1 MPGLRI
7 TSGLEKFGFKVNCGY
22 HPLKKIGP
30 ACLSFSS
37 LTNCAPSLF
46 GSPASQQQQ
55 SGNSWLFPG
64 EQQSFGML
72 LHGFPVRDATTRTG
86 PLILGTL
93 MCSSEPHGGS
103 AEHAGDVHSDEDGP
117 ERVAFTTMKHESAT
131 ACALRAP
138 FVRVRAG
145 TVSACTRDEQRAVTN
160 ASSTTTQVAF
170 IQCARAGGNCCSQCK
185 GIHVSFFFIR
195 LRFWTQ

>member
-37 LTNCAPSLF
+37 PTNCAPSLF
-46 GSPASQQQQ
+46 ESPASQQQQ

-72 LHGFPVRDATTRTG
+72 LHGFPVRNATT
-86 PLILGTL
+86 
-93 MCSSEPHGGS
+93 PHGGS

-117 ERVAFTTMKHESAT
+117 ERVAFTTMKHEPAT

-145 TVSACTRDEQRAVTN
+145 TVSACTRDEQLLLRSGKSVISNSN
-160 ASSTTTQVAF
+160 AAAQNSCVWS
-170 IQCARAGGNCCSQCK
+170 
-185 GIHVSFFFIR
+185 
-195 LRFWTQ
+195 